1 MNWKGKQLVYK
12 EIFEDCCN
20 NILCIYVK
28 NVSYLNG
35 THAQVILEYIASRG
49 SGLSESNV
57 VKEKIPNFDFSGHK
71 NIEYFSNFLVFH
83 NSF

>member
-28 NVSYLNG
+28 YVSYF
-35 THAQVILEYIASRG
+35 SRVKKKR
-49 SGLSESNV
+49 SHVSESENSEAALSTCNKLQSFLKKTNV
-57 VKEKIPNFDFSGHK
+57 FTFMS
-71 NIEYFSNFLVFH
+71 
-83 NSF
+83 